1 MIKYNGCVC
10 LELEKLW
17 QALYSLFNT
26 AQFYQ
31 VDENVLNKLN
41 LYCSLSWLLF
51 LEEEFTSAIIK
62 YNNSLASGSDKL
74 LWKHLKCVIKNKTC
88 FQNIIAIT
96 NACIKLGYWPNYTKK
111 SVIIIIPK
119 PNKILYDSPKSF
131 RPIVL
136 LNTLGKLV
144 EKVIGDRLQF
154 HIISNNFIYQSQLGK
169 LKFKSTTN
177 TDITLIHFI
186 YMG

>member
-1 MIKYNGCVC
+1 M
-10 LELEKLW
+10 
-17 QALYSLFNT
+17 
-26 AQFYQ
+26 
-31 VDENVLNKLN
+31 
-41 LYCSLSWLLF
+41 
-51 LEEEFTSAIIK
+51 EEEFTSAIIK
-62 YNNSLASGSDKL
+62 YNNSLAPSPDKL
-74 LWKHLKCVIKNKTC
+74 LWKHFKYVIKNKTC
-88 FQNIIAIT
+88 FQNIIAIA

-111 SVIIIIPK
+111 SIIIIIPK
-119 PNKILYDSPKSF
+119 PDKTLYDSPKFF

-136 LNTLGKLV
+136 LNTLGKLI

-154 HIISNNFIYQSQLGK
+154 HVISNNFIYQSQLGK